1 VVCLWVLHFGLRLA
15 YVAGSGS
22 GQPSTI
28 TLFLILED
36 VMKKL
41 VNFKALVTV

>member
-1 VVCLWVLHFGLRLA
+1 VVCLRVLHFGLRFA
-15 YVAGSGS
+15 CVAGLGS

-28 TLFLILED
+28 TVFLILED